1 MADLVSPYKQIT
13 RVKSFSNSDLN
24 TLDTDTNTFLAGL
37 DADTSK
43 TYTAI
48 VSELEVIENSASPGT
63 FLYVRSVQYTYVDY
77 TAPTGS

>member
-13 RVKSFSNSDLN
+13 RVESFSASSLA
-24 TLDTDTNTFLAGL
+24 TLDTNTNAFLAGL

-43 TYTAI
+43 TYSAI
-48 VSELEVIENSASPGT
+48 VSGVALVENSASPGT